1 MTSIIFRAFCA
12 VDEPASCQKFI
23 DGHRRVLESY
33 GIGMITSN
41 NALWAE
47 HKNTFVIL
55 AEAPDDG
62 RALGGVRVQIS
73 DDKLPLPIVH
83 AVGQVDSK
91 IHEVITKHTG
101 KIIAEACG
109 LWNAREIAGYGYS
122 FFILRSAIALAY
134 HLQVDSLF
142 ALAAPV
148 TVEMCLNAGFI
159 IERYLGKDGF
169 FNYPK
174 LDLVATAMVINDLER
189 LNYASET
196 DREHIFQ
203 IMQNPDYIALAHGP
217 KGDVTIDY
225 RLSLNREK

>member
-12 VDEPASCQKFI
+12 TDEPLSCQKFV

-91 IHEVITKHTG
+91 IHEVITQHKG
-101 KIIAEACG
+101 KVIAEACG

-134 HLQVDSLF
+134 HLKVDSLF

-174 LDLVATAMVINDLER
+174 LDLVATAMVINDLK
-189 LNYASET
+189 LMSYASPT

-203 IMQNPDYIALAHGP
+203 IMENPDQVTSVIGP
-217 KGDVTIDY
+217 KGEVTIDY
-225 RLSLNREK
+225 RLSLKH